1 MVMPSKITGKAIQ
14 ISLLILIGS
23 LVGCADTPENRQFWQ
38 QLGAG
43 MQGAGDNLNRQ
54 AAQMRQNSAT
64 NGGNTINC
72 TTMNYGTGMSNTT
85 CDGARIQNM
94 TCTSSNLGAGMVRTT
109 CY

>member
-1 MVMPSKITGKAIQ
+1 MLPSKITRKAIQ
-14 ISLLILIGS
+14 ISLLMLIS
-23 LVGCADTPENRQFWQ
+23 LLVACADTPENRQFWQ

-64 NGGNTINC
+64 NSGNTINC

-85 CDGARIQNM
+85 CDGARTQNM
-94 TCTSSNLGAGMVRTT
+94 TCTSSNLGSGMVRTT